1 MKNAYD
7 FDTMNAKLDD
17 GELKLQYLRKKKYSS
32 YIVETSKHL
41 VTSFA
46 LWVYYWEDVFIKRM
60 NILVMDE
67 KQFLEVFVDKTKKF

>member
-17 GELKLQYLRKKKYSS
+17 GELKLQYLRKKKDYSS
-32 YIVETSKHL
+32 HIVKTSKHL

-46 LWVYYWEDVFIKRM
+46 L
-60 NILVMDE
+60 
-67 KQFLEVFVDKTKKF
+67 

>member
-32 YIVETSKHL
+32 YIVETSKHF

-46 LWVYYWEDVFIKRM
+46 L
-60 NILVMDE
+60 
-67 KQFLEVFVDKTKKF
+67 